1 MMLREKSS
9 THPKVQN
16 IMIRTKS
23 IYQPREEDDGIRIL
37 ITRFYPRGVK
47 KDHFD
52 YWIRELAPSQS
63 LLKSYK
69 EGERNWND
77 FKIVFLAEL
86 RENIE
91 SLEIIHALN
100 QHIANDNVTLLC
112 YEKDGTPCHRHMVRD
127 IVENPLLLESHFIP
141 ENTNDHETIPIQIHV
156 TNQK

>member
-1 MMLREKSS
+1 MTLREKSPNS
-9 THPKVQN
+9 LKVQN

-69 EGERNWND
+69 EGERNWPD
-77 FKIVFLAEL
+77 FKLAFLSEL
-86 RENIE
+86 RDNID
-91 SLEIIHALN
+91 SLEIIQALN
-100 QHIANDNVTLLC
+100 QHITNNNVTLLC

-127 IVENPLLLESHFIP
+127 IVENPRLLDSFFEPKDTDH
-141 ENTNDHETIPIQIHV
+141 HETSSVLILIAD
-156 TNQK
+156 K